1 MRWAR
6 TRERSAEF
14 AEFEV
19 VPKTIYSVK
28 LSPSAPSPGC
38 AQDQKSPLV
47 CPADAS
53 GSNRRA
59 TRAMVK
65 LDEKT
70 RRVAQAFHWHDLRHT
85 FASRLVM
92 GGVDILTV
100 KELMRH
106 KTLVVT
112 LRYAHLAPEHL
123 SEALDNVSST
133 TRTCNKSVTTKSDAR
148 LRARDDQLSA
158 LRCWCGWSE
167 SNRQRGNP
175 QRILSPPRMP
185 ISPQPHRA
193 FYAANLGYHASRT
206 NVASRRGAAE
216 KC

>member
-70 RRVAQAFHWHDLRHT
+70 RR
-85 FASRLVM
+85 
-92 GGVDILTV
+92 
-100 KELMRH
+100 
-106 KTLVVT
+106 
-112 LRYAHLAPEHL
+112 
-123 SEALDNVSST
+123 
-133 TRTCNKSVTTKSDAR
+133 
-148 LRARDDQLSA
+148 
-158 LRCWCGWSE
+158 
-167 SNRQRGNP
+167 
-175 QRILSPPRMP
+175 
-185 ISPQPHRA
+185 
-193 FYAANLGYHASRT
+193 
-206 NVASRRGAAE
+206 SRRRSTGTTLGTRSRHGW
-216 KC
+216 